1 MIHRGICDLQCLYF
15 VRRIMIHKERL
26 FETFSNLVARDS
38 SSFEERAVCD
48 YIKSEL
54 DRLDIVY
61 EEDEAG
67 IKLGGN
73 AGNLY
78 AYIEGEVDFEPILFS
93 CHMDTVEPA
102 KGKKAVL
109 HADGR
114 ITSAGDTILGAD
126 DFGGIAA
133 ILEAV
138 KVAKE
143 RNIKIRPIE
152 LLFPIAEEVYCK
164 GIREFEIGKLKSKSA
179 YILDMTGEL
188 GEAANQAP
196 TIVSF
201 QVSIYGRAAH
211 AGFEPQKGIHSIKAL
226 SECIA
231 AIECGSLEF
240 TNVNIGKIGGGLADN
255 IIPEYAY
262 FSGEIRSFYDD
273 KAREKLDEIK
283 EMVSKTCQKYGT
295 RSKIEEEIHF
305 NAYKTP
311 EDSDTILR
319 FRKVCKK
326 LGILPKIK
334 STFGGSD
341 NNFLSSNGLE
351 GIVVAS
357 AMYQCHGVHEY
368 THIDDLS
375 ILAEMVLE
383 LMRID

>member
-1 MIHRGICDLQCLYF
+1 MIN
-15 VRRIMIHKERL
+15 KERL
-26 FETFSNLVARDS
+26 FETFSNLVSKDS
-38 SSFEERAVCD
+38 TSFQERAVCD

-54 DRLDIVY
+54 DGLNIVY

-67 IKLGGN
+67 EKLGGN
-73 AGNLY
+73 SGNLY
-78 AYIEGEVDFEPILFS
+78 ASIEGETGYEPILFS

-102 KGKKAVL
+102 KGKRAIL
-109 HADGR
+109 HEDGH

-133 ILEAV
+133 ILEAL
-138 KVAKE
+138 KVARE
-143 RNIKIRPIE
+143 HSIRIRPVE

-164 GIREFEIGKLKSKSA
+164 GIREFDIGKLKSKSA
-179 YILDMTGEL
+179 YILDMTGTL

-201 QVSIYGRAAH
+201 KVSIYGKAAH
-211 AGFEPQKGIHSIKAL
+211 AGFEPQKGIHSIKIL

-240 TNVNIGKIGGGLADN
+240 VNVNIGRIGGGLADN
-255 IIPEYAY
+255 IIPEHAY

-283 EMVSKTCQKYGT
+283 NIVSETCQKYGA
-295 RSKIEEEIHF
+295 RPMIDEEIHF
-305 NAYKTP
+305 QAYHTP
-311 EDSDTILR
+311 ETSRTIVR
-319 FRKVCKK
+319 FKEACHK
-326 LGILPKIK
+326 LGIVPQIK

-341 NNFLSSNGLE
+341 NNHLSSHGLE
-351 GIVVAS
+351 GIVLAS
-357 AMYQCHGVHEY
+357 AMYRCHSVHEY
-368 THIDDLS
+368 THIEELS
-375 ILAEMVLE
+375 TLSEMVLE